1 MAEFTTG
8 TQARTKGTRALATE
22 GTEVRAPATGGRQ
35 VPSTERSGVGSP
47 VGERG
52 RPEGAEASPP
62 HGADVRSGAQLL
74 HGSGLPSGEQLLHG
88 SDPPSEA
95 RLVHRSGLAS
105 EERPLQGSV
114 ARPEAQPFHRPGVR
128 PLPVTDVRCGAQPL
142 PGAEQPSEAWP
153 VHGSGLPAEERPL
166 RGVDVPPQARQLPG
180 ADVPPQASPPPG
192 VDVPP
197 QARPCHESGAPSET
211 LAVDGQ
217 EAVVI
222 LERVRA
228 SVDPELRAA
237 LESLPGSLRRVALYH
252 FGWEHADGTP
262 AAGNAGKAIR
272 PALVLTAAAALGG
285 ERARAAAVRAAVAV
299 ELVHNF
305 TLLHDDVMDRDTT
318 RRHRPTAWTVFGDA
332 DAILA
337 GDALQ
342 ALALR
347 LLAEDPHPA
356 AAPAAAR
363 LAACVVELCEG
374 QHEDTAMQGL
384 GPDEVTLDQVLVMAE
399 AKTGAL
405 LGCAC
410 ALGALYAGAS
420 AEDVGALD
428 AFGREAGLAFQ
439 LIDDVIGIWG
449 DPSRTGKPA
458 GADLAARKKSLPVV
472 AALTSGT
479 AAAADLAELYA
490 APYTEAD
497 LARTALAVEE
507 AGGRDWAQ
515 AQAADRMARAMGQL
529 ARAVPDPEAAGGLLS
544 LAEFVTRRSA

>member
-8 TQARTKGTRALATE
+8 TQALATE
-22 GTEVRAPATGGRQ
+22 RTEAPAAGGTGGGA
-35 VPSTERSGVGSP
+35 PA
-47 VGERG
+47 GETG
-52 RPEGAEASPP
+52 RLDGAEA
-62 HGADVRSGAQLL
+62 
-74 HGSGLPSGEQLLHG
+74 
-88 SDPPSEA
+88 
-95 RLVHRSGLAS
+95 
-105 EERPLQGSV
+105 RPLHE
-114 ARPEAQPFHRPGVR
+114 PD
-128 PLPVTDVRCGAQPL
+128 TM
-142 PGAEQPSEAWP
+142 AETHPR
-153 VHGSGLPAEERPL
+153 HGP
-166 RGVDVPPQARQLPG
+166 DVPPQGRPLHGPDARAEARS
-180 ADVPPQASPPPG
+180 ADG
-192 VDVPP
+192 
-197 QARPCHESGAPSET
+197 HEA
-211 LAVDGQ
+211 A
-217 EAVVI
+217 VI
-222 LERVRA
+222 LERARA
-228 SVDPELRAA
+228 SVDPELRSA

-285 ERARAAAVRAAVAV
+285 DRARAAAVRAAVAV

-318 RRHRPTAWTVFGDA
+318 RRHRATAWTVFGDP

-356 AAPAAAR
+356 AGPAAAR

-374 QHEDTAMQGL
+374 QHEDTAMQEL
-384 GPDEVTLDQVLVMAE
+384 GPGEVTLDQVLVMAE

-420 AEDVGALD
+420 AEDVGAMD

-449 DPSRTGKPA
+449 DPSRTGKPV

-490 APYTEAD
+490 APYAEED
-497 LARTALAVEE
+497 LVRTALAVEE

-515 AQAADRMARAMGQL
+515 AQAADRMARAMDQL

>member
-1 MAEFTTG
+1 MEVTLLPLGAVSPSTGAGTPRSNTGAEAPRRGAPAHSTDAHSTDATVRGPTEGGSMAESTTG
-8 TQARTKGTRALATE
+8 TPGRAGERTEAAPTTG
-22 GTEVRAPATGGRQ
+22 GTEVPAADR
-35 VPSTERSGVGSP
+35 R
-47 VGERG
+47 GERVPAEPD
-52 RPEGAEASPP
+52 RPET
-62 HGADVRSGAQLL
+62 
-74 HGSGLPSGEQLLHG
+74 
-88 SDPPSEA
+88 
-95 RLVHRSGLAS
+95 
-105 EERPLQGSV
+105 RPL
-114 ARPEAQPFHRPGVR
+114 
-128 PLPVTDVRCGAQPL
+128 
-142 PGAEQPSEAWP
+142 
-153 VHGSGLPAEERPL
+153 
-166 RGVDVPPQARQLPG
+166 
-180 ADVPPQASPPPG
+180 
-192 VDVPP
+192 
-197 QARPCHESGAPSET
+197 
-211 LAVDGQ
+211 DGH

-222 LERVRA
+222 LDRVRA
-228 SVDPELRAA
+228 VVDPALRAA
-237 LESLPGSLRRVALYH
+237 LESLPGSLRRIALYH
-252 FGWEHADGTP
+252 FGWEQADGTP
-262 AAGNAGKAIR
+262 SAGNAGKAIR

-285 ERARAAAVRAAVAV
+285 DRARAAAVRAAVAV

-356 AAPAAAR
+356 ARAAAAR
-363 LAACVVELCEG
+363 LAHCVVELCEG
-374 QHEDTAMQGL
+374 QHEDTALQKL
-384 GPDEVTLDQVLVMAE
+384 GPGEVTLDQVLDMAE

-410 ALGALYAGAS
+410 ALGALYADAS
-420 AEDVGALD
+420 AEDVAAMD

-479 AAAADLAELYA
+479 AAAKELAELYA
-490 APYTEAD
+490 APYDEGD

-515 AQAADRMARAMGQL
+515 VQAADRMARAMGQL
-529 ARAVPDPEAAGGLLS
+529 ARAVPEPEAAGGLLS